1 MTVVDPAL
9 AGLFAN
15 ALLAATLLPLASE
28 PLAVGLV
35 ASGRSPWLVWLVA
48 TLGNTTGAVVGWW
61 LGRAVQ
67 RWRDRPWFPASRAEL
82 ERAERWFAR
91 WGRPALLL
99 SWLPIVGDALTVVA
113 GALRTPLGPF
123 LLLVG
128 LGKAARYGLVLAPAS
143 AWLGP

>member
-1 MTVVDPAL
+1 MTLADPAWL
-9 AGLFAN
+9 GLFAN
-15 ALLAATLLPLASE
+15 AFLAATILPIASE
-28 PLAVGLV
+28 PLAIGLV
-35 ASGRSPWLVWLVA
+35 ASGRNPWIVWLVA
-48 TLGNTTGAVVGWW
+48 TIGNAAGAVVGWW
-61 LGRAVQ
+61 LGRAAM
-67 RWRDRPWFPASRAEL
+67 RWRDRPWFPASRTSL

-91 WGRPALLL
+91 WGRPALLA

-128 LGKAARYGLVLAPAS
+128 LGKAARYALVLAPTS